1 MTALREVQLNG
12 AVAQAKHAA
21 ELLARIEA
29 NPDSDDLQL
38 HQEAYALYDAYLND
52 PYLTKI
58 QE

>member
-12 AVAQAKHAA
+12 AVAQAKHAT

-29 NPDSDDLQL
+29 NPDALQL
-38 HQEAYALYDAYLND
+38 HEEAYTLYDAYLND

>member
-12 AVAQAKHAA
+12 AVAQAKHAEEFLTLIA
-21 ELLARIEA
+21 A
-29 NPDSDDLQL
+29 NPHDLQL
-38 HQEAYALYDAYLND
+38 HEEAYSLYDAYLND